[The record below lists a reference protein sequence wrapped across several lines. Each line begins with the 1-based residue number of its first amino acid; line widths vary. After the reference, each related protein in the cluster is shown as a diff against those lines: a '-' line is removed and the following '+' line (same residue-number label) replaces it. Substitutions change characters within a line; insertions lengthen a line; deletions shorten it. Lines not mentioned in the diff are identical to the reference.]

1 MKSESEI
8 CSVREILQ
16 ARILKWVV
24 FPSPE
29 DLLNPWIEPNSPAL
43 QSDSLPAEPQGKHKN
58 TGVGSLSPLQQ
69 IFSTQESNWDLLNCR
84 WILYQLSFEGSYG
97 GKGKQVFNGDKTSVW
112 EGKKVLETDGGDD
125 CTT

>member
-1 MKSESEI
+1 MWMTLEQQGLELCKVKVKVTQSYLTL
-8 CSVREILQ
+8 CDPMDYTVHGILQ

-58 TGVGSLSPLQQ
+58 TGVDSPSLLQG
-69 IFSTQESNWDLLNCR
+69 IFPTQGPEVIHTNDYN
-84 WILYQLSFEGSYG
+84 
-97 GKGKQVFNGDKTSVW
+97 TM
-112 EGKKVLETDGGDD
+112 
-125 CTT
+125 